1 MRSHLDPDNPAPV
14 DDLDGYQMLVQ
25 KEPHTCAVNF
35 LQMLLK
41 RIDRINLDGLIWY
54 RLFHLLMTLYET

>member
-25 KEPHTCAVNF
+25 KEPHTYAVNF

-41 RIDRINLDGLIWY
+41 RIDRINLDGLIW
-54 RLFHLLMTLYET
+54 